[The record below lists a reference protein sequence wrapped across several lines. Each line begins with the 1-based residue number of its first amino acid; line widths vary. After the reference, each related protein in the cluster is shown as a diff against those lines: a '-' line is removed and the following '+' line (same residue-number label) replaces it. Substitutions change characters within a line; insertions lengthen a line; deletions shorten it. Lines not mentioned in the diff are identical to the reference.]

1 MRKADADR
9 RLLLAGLM
17 PQRHAENAFS
27 LEAPAMS
34 SHAPAHDADNSL
46 VSLLR
51 IPQVLSMTG
60 LTRAALYKRAAAG
73 YFVRPVKA
81 CGTKRAGWPSDEV
94 QTIIRAHIR
103 GASEV
108 QIADLVSALH
118 ERRQSHG
125 PLPELRAA

>member
-1 MRKADADR
+1 
-9 RLLLAGLM
+9 
-17 PQRHAENAFS
+17 
-27 LEAPAMS
+27 MS

-81 CGTKRAGWPSDEV
+81 CGTKRTGWPSDEV

-103 GASEV
+103 GASEPE
-108 QIADLVSALH
+108 IADLVRTLH
-118 ERRQSHG
+118 TRRGGNVQANE
-125 PLPELRAA
+125 PARAA